1 MINIWMYE
9 LKATGCCAA
18 IRVILDSGPDGGNCP
33 PGAGP
38 CRGFIGNC
46 GDVIAQFSDLPVLPD
61 HPNGLA
67 DYVCTAFPDD
77 ARFIDTFL
85 VSLLSIGAG
94 LPVTLFIFTCFEL
107 ANDGEAPDSANPYRA
122 GRGRARSLSRSPP
135 PLCRSPGVA
144 PRLARSRM
152 GPECAPQVALHPRR
166 PAGLLCEVVHSF
178 QAVGHLR
185 RHL

>member
-1 MINIWMYE
+1 MQYE
-9 LKATGCCAA
+9 LKATNCCAA
-18 IRVILDSGPDGGNCP
+18 IRLILDSGPDGGNCP

-94 LPVTLFIFTCFEL
+94 LPVTLVIFTCFDL

-122 GRGRARSLSRSPP
+122 GWDGRVRSLSRSHSS
-135 PLCRSPGVA
+135 PLQVSWRGPSPGPLSYGA
-144 PRLARSRM
+144 
-152 GPECAPQVALHPRR
+152 
-166 PAGLLCEVVHSF
+166 
-178 QAVGHLR
+178 
-185 RHL
+185 